1 MKMESEQDYY
11 KNLLGKAFLAGIL
24 GLILMVGD
32 LLHLFPSVFTKNGQI
47 FWIGVGIISL
57 IAIIYSGWQFYSGA
71 ARAFWQHY
79 ANMDTLIA
87 LGTGTAWIYSMFV
100 ALFPQIFP
108 KSAAHF
114 YFEAALIIIALVV
127 LGQALEI
134 RARGKT
140 SFAIQQ
146 LLGLQPKTARVLRN
160 KHEVDIPISEV
171 IPSDLIRVRPGE
183 KIPVDGSIIEGS
195 SNIDESMLTGEP
207 YAAYKTVGDKVVGGT
222 VNKLGTFIFK
232 AQQVGKDTVLAQIV
246 AAVQQAQS
254 SKPRIARLV
263 DKVSSIFVPS
273 VIIIAIITALIWYNF
288 SPVLTFVLITAMSVL
303 IIACPCA
310 LGLAAPIS
318 LMIGVGRAAT
328 KGILIRR
335 GEALQTTSQL
345 DTLVLDKTGTITQGN
360 PAITDFE
367 ILDDSDEKKIIRYAV
382 SLETAS
388 EHTLAEA
395 FIKFAKQKNIKP
407 IEVDDF
413 QAVAGKGV
421 AAKIHSKEIILGNIK
436 LIQQYNIKI
445 DDELNRKIE
454 QLTSQGKTVVL
465 LAMENHVK
473 AIFAITDPL
482 KNDSAEA
489 ITKLQKMGLNLV
501 MITGDS
507 YRTARS
513 IAKKL
518 DIKNIYAEVLPQ
530 DKALIIAEL
539 QANGKKVGM
548 VGDGIND
555 APALA
560 RADVGFAIG
569 TGTDIAIEAAD
580 IALMNGSLQSVV
592 DAIYI
597 SKATLRNIK
606 QNLFGSFIYNIIGIP
621 IAAGIL
627 YPFFHLLL
635 NPMIAGAAMAFSS
648 ATVVTNANRLR
659 KI

>member
-1 MKMESEQDYY
+1 MESEQDYY